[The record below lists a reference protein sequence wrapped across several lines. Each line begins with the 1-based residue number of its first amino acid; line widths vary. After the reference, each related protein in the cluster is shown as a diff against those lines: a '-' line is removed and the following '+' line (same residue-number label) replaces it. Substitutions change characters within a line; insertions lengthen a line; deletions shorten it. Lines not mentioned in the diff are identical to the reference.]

1 MPKKLLLAEDSLTI
15 RKVFEL
21 ALSRSDISITAVD
34 NGEDAVRLAG
44 EIFPDLVVA
53 DLTLPGKNG
62 FAVAAELRA
71 MEKTEKIPVLILSG
85 ILVPLDEARF
95 KASGARGVLFK
106 PFESRELVENIERF
120 LREGAQV
127 TESPKPQEAPAADER
142 WDFSDVLDE
151 VESETGKS
159 AAPAAAAR
167 EGLLPGAILPGGGRV
182 PPTFNEFDVS
192 IDESEGGTSEFSAE
206 PPPPAPAPKIEHVER
221 VLHADSPPPVTDLS
235 PALDE
240 VEEIEEIEHL
250 EDVEA
255 PMPPADTDSTETP
268 ASLRIFSHA
277 TEQPVVDEP
286 VPALAAAEP
295 DFLASVAA
303 ESAVAEPVAAE
314 SAVAEPVAAES
325 AVAEPVAPEFAVA
338 EPVAPEFAVAEPV
351 AAEFAVAEPVA
362 AEFAVTEPVAPEF
375 DVSEPVAPEP
385 VVAGQA
391 VGESH
396 PVSPE
401 TFIAPPDPESLPGDA
416 ELREFF
422 AGRAAEIFRTVASE
436 AVEKVMWE
444 MTDRLAAEFSAKLRE
459 SVEAIAWEVIPST
472 AETLIR
478 EEIARIRSQAGKPSP

>member
-21 ALSRSDISITAVD
+21 ALSRSDIAITSVD

-85 ILVPLDEARF
+85 SMVPLDEARF

-106 PFESRELVENIERF
+106 PFESRELLENIERL

-127 TESPKPQEAPAADER
+127 TESLKPQEAPAVDER
-142 WDFSDVLDE
+142 WDFSDVLEE
-151 VESETGKS
+151 VEAGKF
-159 AAPAAAAR
+159 AAPAPAAR
-167 EGLLPGAILPGGGRV
+167 EGLPSEAILPGGGRV

-192 IDESEGGTSEFSAE
+192 IDEIEMGTREFSAE
-206 PPPPAPAPKIEHVER
+206 LSPPAPAPKVEHVER

-240 VEEIEEIEHL
+240 VEEIEEVEHL
-250 EDVEA
+250 EDVEF
-255 PMPPADTDSTETP
+255 PTPPADTVSTETP
-268 ASLRIFSHA
+268 ASLRILSDTTA
-277 TEQPVVDEP
+277 QTVVDEP
-286 VPALAAAEP
+286 VPAPPAALGSDILA
-295 DFLASVAA
+295 
-303 ESAVAEPVAAE
+303 PVAAE
-314 SAVAEPVAAES
+314 TSVAEHAG
-325 AVAEPVAPEFAVA
+325 
-338 EPVAPEFAVAEPV
+338 
-351 AAEFAVAEPVA
+351 
-362 AEFAVTEPVAPEF
+362 
-375 DVSEPVAPEP
+375 PEP
-385 VVAGQA
+385 VVAGET
-391 VGESH
+391 VEESH
-396 PVSPE
+396 PASPE
-401 TFIAPPDPESLPGDA
+401 TFIAPPDAGFRPGDA

-422 AGRAAEIFRTVASE
+422 AGRAAEIFRVVASE

-459 SVEAIAWEVIPST
+459 SVETVAWEVIPST

-478 EEIARIRSQAGKPSP
+478 EEIARIRRQAGKPSS

>member
-21 ALSRSDISITAVD
+21 ALSRSDIAITSVD

-85 ILVPLDEARF
+85 TMVPLDEARF

-106 PFESRELVENIERF
+106 PFESRELLENIERL

-127 TESPKPQEAPAADER
+127 TESLKPQEAPAVDEH

-151 VESETGKS
+151 VEAEAGKS
-159 AAPAAAAR
+159 AAPAPAGR
-167 EGLLPGAILPGGGRV
+167 EGLLPGALLPGGGRV

-192 IDESEGGTSEFSAE
+192 IDEIEGGSREFSAE
-206 PPPPAPAPKIEHVER
+206 PPPPAPAPKVDPVER

-240 VEEIEEIEHL
+240 VEEIEEVEHL
-250 EDVEA
+250 EDIEV
-255 PMPPADTDSTETP
+255 PTPPADTVSGETP
-268 ASLRIFSHA
+268 VSLRILSHA
-277 TEQPVVDEP
+277 TAQTVVDEP
-286 VPALAAAEP
+286 VPAPPAAAGSDVP
-295 DFLASVAA
+295 A
-303 ESAVAEPVAAE
+303 PVAAE
-314 SAVAEPVAAES
+314 TADAEH
-325 AVAEPVAPEFAVA
+325 
-338 EPVAPEFAVAEPV
+338 
-351 AAEFAVAEPVA
+351 
-362 AEFAVTEPVAPEF
+362 
-375 DVSEPVAPEP
+375 DGLEP
-385 VVAGQA
+385 VVAGEA
-391 VGESH
+391 AEETH
-396 PVSPE
+396 PASPG
-401 TFIAPPDPESLPGDA
+401 TFIAPPDAGLRPGDA

-459 SVEAIAWEVIPST
+459 SVESVAWEVIPST

-478 EEIARIRSQAGKPSP
+478 EEIARIRRQAGKPSS